1 MTGLARACIGACIVA
16 CTLVLAVVVPT
27 TGVGGIAAAQNLKM
41 EQQPR
46 VARVLDRP
54 LLTSRGKRVRFL
66 ADVVAPQPVL
76 LSFTFTGCVQL
87 CPPSDIVMDMLAER
101 LAAAGRKDIKLVT
114 LTLDPLTDTP
124 QVLHD
129 KRAAAMQADRLFL
142 TGRPDDVW
150 AVLDGLGVQ
159 PGPNQDHEIQF
170 LLIDSGGRR
179 VTAFLGLP
187 DPEALF
193 GAVAAVR

>member
-1 MTGLARACIGACIVA
+1 MRSLVGVIGFA
-16 CTLVLAVVVPT
+16 LFVLSGAT
-27 TGVGGIAAAQNLKM
+27 AGAQDLKM

-54 LLTSRGKRVRFL
+54 LLTSKGQRVRFL
-66 ADVVAPQPVL
+66 ADIVAPQPVL

-101 LAAAGRKDIKLVT
+101 LAEADRKDIRLVT

-124 QVLHD
+124 QVLHR
-129 KRAAAMQADRLFL
+129 KRAEAMHADRLFL
-142 TGRPDDVW
+142 TGRPSDVW

-170 LLIDSGGRR
+170 LLVDTGGRK

-187 DPEALF
+187 DPEALY
-193 GAVAAVR
+193 GAVSAAR

>member
-1 MTGLARACIGACIVA
+1 MIHVAKKSVLHGLMILLVWSGAS
-16 CTLVLAVVVPT
+16 
-27 TGVGGIAAAQNLKM
+27 AAQELKI
-41 EQQPR
+41 ELQPR

-54 LLTSRGKRVRFL
+54 LVTSRGKPVRFL

-87 CPPSDIVMDMLAER
+87 CPPSDVIMDMLAER
-101 LAAAGRKDIKLVT
+101 LENAGRKDIRLVT
-114 LTLDPLTDTP
+114 LTLDPMTDTP
-124 QVLHD
+124 PTLHR
-129 KRAAAMQADRLFL
+129 KRAEAMHADRLFL
-142 TGRPDDVW
+142 SGNPNDVW
-150 AVLDGLGVQ
+150 AVLEGLGVQ

-179 VTAFLGLP
+179 VTAILGLP

-193 GAVAAVR
+193 GAVLKVR